1 MPPGPGVKPVSIL
14 ASNLS
19 RVITLILTFDWFQEA
34 GSPWGQPHPGARG
47 WGETDTGASTGG
59 WGGGL
64 EADSKRPQGD
74 AGMWGQGDKST
85 WGQGGGGQRGQ
96 QMPGIRSS
104 PSWEDGPGGPGMMGD
119 RGQGWG
125 GAGARSQGV
134 SKEIWGSKQFRILCE
149 MGFRKEDVETALRN
163 TNMQLDDALEL
174 LNALNRG
181 GMPGGGS
188 RGMPPGDGF
197 GPRGEPDYG
206 MRFPGPGPMPYP
218 PGGAGDIPGVTPS
231 RPGSLQ
237 PSLAGMNG
245 GPGMHGA
252 PPRSQ
257 PQQVSCHETVNT
269 CYSAVAKLLLS
280 CY

>member
-1 MPPGPGVKPVSIL
+1 MWSDNKNNWNGNRLQTIPG
-14 ASNLS
+14 
-19 RVITLILTFDWFQEA
+19 
-34 GSPWGQPHPGARG
+34 
-47 WGETDTGASTGG
+47 
-59 WGGGL
+59 
-64 EADSKRPQGD
+64 
-74 AGMWGQGDKST
+74 M
-85 WGQGGGGQRGQ
+85 
-96 QMPGIRSS
+96 RSS
-104 PSWEDGPGGPGMMGD
+104 PSWDESPAGIMGD
-119 RGQGWG
+119 RNWG
-125 GAGARSQGV
+125 SSGARSGPV
-134 SKEIWGSKQFRILCE
+134 TKDFIWNSKQFRILCE

-218 PGGAGDIPGVTPS
+218 PGGAGDMPGVTPS

-269 CYSAVAKLLLS
+269 CYSADAELLLS
-280 CY
+280 CC